1 MEGAMS
7 APVGADVE
15 SVCGKCGDV
24 WHVVVAKIGD
34 QIVKVQCKQCGKQHR
49 YGGRKATAAAGGA
62 TSTSGAPRRPRP
74 TGPRP
79 VVSGTPAVAAD
90 PDRPPRPYRPS
101 ESYTVADR
109 ILHPQFGTGVVEST
123 AVPGRIEVFFDSGR
137 KLLAHAKPTSTL
149 ERPAINIADIKDD
162 DEDKDE
168 VGKGTTRR

>member
-1 MEGAMS
+1 MS

-49 YGGRKATAAAGGA
+49 YGGSRKAVAAAAGAAGA
-62 TSTSGAPRRPRP
+62 APRRPRH

-79 VVSGTPAVAAD
+79 VVAVPAVAAD
-90 PDRPPRPYRPS
+90 PDRPPKPYRPS
-101 ESYTVADR
+101 ESYAVADR

-137 KLLAHAKPTSTL
+137 KLLAHA
-149 ERPAINIADIKDD
+149 
-162 DEDKDE
+162 
-168 VGKGTTRR
+168 